1 MKSFIFM
8 WIFVASVFLVHADT
22 FDDDGVL
29 TMEEFLLVNDSTL
42 LNFDDNLT
50 STLTELGT
58 TTYTFEMNVYE
69 MFYDYIDD
77 DDDEWTQPIAIKKM
91 IPIRMEFNW
100 YCGNEC
106 DYDSFL
112 LEFKDWWFDYY
123 AGIKLDYE

>member
-58 TTYTFEMNVYE
+58 TTYTF
-69 MFYDYIDD
+69 D
-77 DDDEWTQPIAIKKM
+77 DDDEWTQRIAIKKM

-100 YCGNEC
+100 YCGLDC
-106 DYDSFL
+106 DFDSFL